1 MGKSLAVKNEIIAD
15 LKQTLSE
22 SQLVIAIDYTGLT
35 VAEITDLRRRLRPK
49 GSSCQVAKNTL
60 MRIAVEG
67 NDTWQPIQEL
77 LTGTSAFLFVQED
90 IGGAIK
96 AYQEFQKVSKK
107 TELRGGVMEGRVLK
121 EADVKALADLPS
133 KEQLMAQIAGAING
147 VATKLAVGINQV
159 PTSIARGLKAY
170 AEKDGDSAAVEAEA
184 PAQAEAEAPAQPE
197 AEAPAQPEAEAPAQ
211 PEAEAP
217 AQPEAEA
224 PAQPESTSA

>member
-1 MGKSLAVKNEIIAD
+1 
-15 LKQTLSE
+15 
-22 SQLVIAIDYTGLT
+22 
-35 VAEITDLRRRLRPK
+35 
-49 GSSCQVAKNTL
+49 
-60 MRIAVEG
+60 
-67 NDTWQPIQEL
+67 
-77 LTGTSAFLFVQED
+77 VQED

-184 PAQAEAEAPAQPE
+184 PAQPEAEAPAQPE